1 MVWGGS
7 RTKPRAPSASTA
19 DYFCVAIFF
28 ALRFFLRVGVG
39 WTGWA
44 GVVGG
49 IKFLARSA
57 GRQVIQKIKEKV
69 EDWGGLGRVKD
80 QTTRTGST
88 TTADYFCVALFFA
101 LRFFLRCDFFCVA
114 ISFACWGGGWYQVL
128 SPVGGTPSHSKD
140 QRQGRGLG
148 LFGGG

>member
-7 RTKPRAPSASTA
+7 RTKPRAPCTTTA
-19 DYFCVAIFF
+19 DYFCVALFF

-57 GRQVIQKIKEKV
+57 GRQVIQKIKDKE
-69 EDWGGLGRVKD
+69 EDWGCLGEVRV
-80 QTTRTGST
+80 GSGT
-88 TTADYFCVALFFA
+88 KPRALCGA
-101 LRFFLRCDFFCVA
+101 GA
-114 ISFACWGGGWYQVL
+114 IGDLELFRSYREHGAHPRLIVQWYRLVE
-128 SPVGGTPSHSKD
+128 
-140 QRQGRGLG
+140 
-148 LFGGG
+148 